1 MVEAKCSLSQAYSNP
16 ERESDPHALP
26 DIEVF
31 YINAA
36 RWRRRARPYRT
47 RRRAARRGLD

>member
-16 ERESDPHALP
+16 ERASDPHALP

-31 YINAA
+31 HL
-36 RWRRRARPYRT
+36 T
-47 RRRAARRGLD
+47 KVSGKD